1 MHWGENAECVTNKG
15 GKTGP
20 SDRKLGSSS
29 WFFFFKADRSQYSKS
44 NWESSSY
51 SLDFVGN
58 DYRVLLTN
66 LVSSFG
72 SVVIRTVVLIRVTV
86 KSAEQIPTAAVK
98 TWNRGRTVS
107 NQWQTPWTVHFQEQW
122 RQKIITED
130 DVIRLL
136 WHSTSSIP
144 FRRASYT
151 RTYFNG
157 STKELLL
164 LGKLKSITSEQILIL
179 SVSPFWLFAALLS
192 SDTGKGWSAFAF
204 CCGLDV
210 KMAEKHKTC
219 CVMALLWPHCIGTL
233 SQEPRAKSLC
243 GPFCLINHHIYFHRF
258 IYLFLSVPFHTCKA
272 NLLAAHKAAILLGF
286 WGLWGFEVLTASSG
300 GMGGRGC
307 GLTQHW
313 KHTRKI
319 HELSYYPTHHY
330 IKK

>member
-1 MHWGENAECVTNKG
+1 MT
-15 GKTGP
+15 
-20 SDRKLGSSS
+20 
-29 WFFFFKADRSQYSKS
+29 
-44 NWESSSY
+44 
-51 SLDFVGN
+51 
-58 DYRVLLTN
+58 
-66 LVSSFG
+66 
-72 SVVIRTVVLIRVTV
+72 SV
-86 KSAEQIPTAAVK
+86 
-98 TWNRGRTVS
+98 
-107 NQWQTPWTVHFQEQW
+107 
-122 RQKIITED
+122 
-130 DVIRLL
+130 
-136 WHSTSSIP
+136 HS
-144 FRRASYT
+144 SYT
-151 RTYFNG
+151 RTCFNG

-164 LGKLKSITSEQILIL
+164 LGKLKSITSEQILIP

-192 SDTGKGWSAFAF
+192 SDTGKGWSALAF
-204 CCGLDV
+204 CCGLHV

-243 GPFCLINHHIYFHRF
+243 GPFCLINQHIYFHRF